1 MIRFMLFSE
10 KIYEVSLDEW
20 LIIEKWLKDMAT
32 IVITE
37 VTLEIENIQE
47 KKILCASQL
56 LQELG
61 LNPPYF
67 VGECLINN
75 KQLNKEHLS
84 EAHS

>member
-1 MIRFMLFSE
+1 MVMNNITIRLHEIWKNLSH
-10 KIYEVSLDEW
+10 
-20 LIIEKWLKDMAT
+20 
-32 IVITE
+32 
-37 VTLEIENIQE
+37 IENIQE